1 MSRTNSQ
8 ADSMHSGFSQ
18 MQMLRSVAAEII
30 ESSITRPSL
39 SQGGSRYNKVR
50 KTSCVRNMMA
60 LHVRQYVNSV
70 SRAKRYAVDLFCFSK
85 GNKTLVIP

>member
-30 ESSITRPSL
+30 ESSKPSL

-50 KTSCVRNMMA
+50 KTSCVHNMMA
-60 LHVRQYVNSV
+60 LHVRQHVNSV
-70 SRAKRYAVDLFCFSK
+70 SRAKRYAVDLFCISK